1 MSTAENSLGWKKEN
15 RGFDMNRPFA
25 TIVIIYILLLLLSY
39 IQGSEMFRCRS
50 NG

>member
-25 TIVIIYILLLLLSY
+25 TIVIIHFYYLIYKVQICSDA
-39 IQGSEMFRCRS
+39 EAMARC
-50 NG
+50 